1 MCHFGARVERPER
14 RGVVSVAGGAWCG
27 LRLLSVRGSTLLP
40 SIDEVGRSEDVSSW
54 MSGLS
59 FVGDL
64 GGERSGSLSTVTV
77 GESVVRGQGLEMFGM
92 GAGGMPVG
100 SGHGFAIGLL
110 GYLQTTFRI
119 KLFNKDLSLPLT
131 RSSPNVE
138 NIILLNLDI
147 S

>member
-40 SIDEVGRSEDVSSW
+40 STDEVGRSEDVCSL

-100 SGHGFAIGLL
+100 LAMVLQLAYLATYRLL
-110 GYLQTTFRI
+110 SEL
-119 KLFNKDLSLPLT
+119 NCLT
-131 RSSPNVE
+131 KT
-138 NIILLNLDI
+138 
-147 S
+147 